1 MVLRNRT
8 QGKIEQL
15 TKELNAHNYSYYVLN
30 NPIISDYDFDVLL
43 KELQFLEEKH
53 PEFADDNSPTKRVG
67 GDITKNF
74 LSITHRFP
82 MLSLGNSYSKE
93 EITDFDTRVR
103 KVIEREIEYICE
115 LKYDGVAIS
124 LTYEKGELTKAV
136 TRGDGTSGEEVTAN
150 IRTIRSIPLKLK
162 GDFPNDFDIRGEIV
176 FPHANFK
183 KLNEE
188 RKELG
193 EPEFA
198 NPRNTA
204 SGTIKMQD
212 SSIVAKRGLDCFLY
226 AVYGNNLS
234 FKSHYDGLSSA
245 GDWGFKVPDESAN
258 YIKKVK
264 TIEQI
269 MEFIDYW
276 DEKRADLPF
285 DIDGIVIKVNAYDKQ
300 EELGYTAKSPRWAI
314 SYKFKAERVFTKLNS
329 ITYQVGRTGA
339 ITPVANLEPVQLG
352 GTTVRRASMHNAD
365 QIERLDI
372 RVNDTVF
379 VEKGGEI
386 IPKIVAVDVDAREKD
401 SNKTIYI
408 SACPECET
416 PLIRKEGEA
425 QHYCPNENGCPP
437 QLKGKMEHF
446 IGRKMMDVDGLGAE
460 TIEQLFEEGLVK
472 NVADLYDLTSE
483 QLLPLDRMAEKSVNN
498 LIDGLIKSK
507 EVPFAKVLFA
517 LGIRYVGETVAKTLV
532 KHFKTLDLL
541 MSATAEELV
550 EVDEIGER
558 IADSVVKYFSEPT
571 TVQLIAR
578 LKAIGLQFEIGEEE
592 LKGTSS
598 VLEGLIFVISGTFN
612 MSRNDLKKAIEK
624 NGGKVGSSIS
634 KKTSYLIRGENMG
647 PSKLKK
653 AEDLDVSMIAEN
665 EFIKMIEQNPP
676 GDSITESKPTQGSLF

>member
-1 MVLRNRT
+1 MSKGNEAIN
-8 QGKIEQL
+8 KL
-15 TKELNAHNYSYYVLN
+15 TKELNEHNYSYYVLN
-30 NPIISDYDFDVLL
+30 SPIISDYDFDVLL
-43 KELQFLEEKH
+43 KELQSLEEKH
-53 PEFADDNSPTKRVG
+53 PEFADANSPTKRVG

-74 LSITHRFP
+74 PNVTHRFP

-124 LTYEKGELTKAV
+124 LTYQNGELTKAV

-162 GDFPNDFDIRGEIV
+162 GNFPVDFDIRGEIV

-204 SGTIKMQD
+204 SGTVKMQD
-212 SSIVAKRGLDCFLY
+212 SSVVAKRGLDCFLY

-234 FKSHYDGLSSA
+234 FKSHYEGLSSA

-329 ITYQVGRTGA
+329 IAYQVGRTGA
-339 ITPVANLEPVQLG
+339 ITPVANLEAVQLG

-372 RVNDTVF
+372 RLNDTVF

-386 IPKIVAVDVDAREKD
+386 IPKIVAVDFAARAVDSKQ
-401 SNKTIYI
+401 TIYI

-437 QLKGKMEHF
+437 QLKGKLEHF

-550 EVDEIGER
+550 EVDEIGIR
-558 IADSVVKYFSEPT
+558 IADSVVKYFSEPI

-592 LKGTSS
+592 LEGTSS

-612 MSRNDLKKAIEK
+612 MSRNDLKNAIEK
-624 NGGKVGSSIS
+624 NGGKVGSSIT

-653 AEDLDVSMIAEN
+653 AEDLEVSMITEN
-665 EFIKMIEQNPP
+665 EFVKMIEQNPVD
-676 GDSITESKPTQGSLF
+676 DSITDSKPTQGSLF

>member
-1 MVLRNRT
+1 MSK
-8 QGKIEQL
+8 GKEAINKL
-15 TKELNAHNYSYYVLN
+15 TKELNEHNYNYYVLN
-30 NPIISDYDFDVLL
+30 SPIISDYDFDVLL
-43 KELQFLEEKH
+43 KELQSLEEKH

-74 LSITHRFP
+74 PSVTHRFP

-124 LTYEKGELTKAV
+124 LTYENGELTKAV

-162 GDFPNDFDIRGEIV
+162 GDFPIDFDIRGEIV

-204 SGTIKMQD
+204 SGTVKMQD
-212 SSIVAKRGLDCFLY
+212 SSVVAKRGLDCFLY

-372 RVNDTVF
+372 RVSDTVF

-386 IPKIVAVDVDAREKD
+386 IPKIVAVDVAARAID
-401 SNKTIYI
+401 SKQTIYI
-408 SACPECET
+408 STCPECET
-416 PLIRKEGEA
+416 QLIRKEGEA

-550 EVDEIGER
+550 EVDEIGIR

-634 KKTSYLIRGENMG
+634 KKTNYLIRGENMG

-665 EFIKMIEQNPP
+665 EFVKMIEQNPS
-676 GDSITESKPTQGSLF
+676 DHSITDSKPTQGSLF

>member
-1 MVLRNRT
+1 MNEVSEVIS
-8 QGKIEQL
+8 KL
-15 TKELNAHNYSYYVLN
+15 TKALIEHNYNYYVLSS
-30 NPIISDYDFDVLL
+30 PTISDYDFDILL
-43 KELQFLEEKH
+43 KELQDLEEKF
-53 PEFADDNSPTKRVG
+53 PEFADQNSPTKRVG

-74 LSITHRFP
+74 PSVKHRFP

-93 EITDFDTRVR
+93 EIIDFDTRVR

-124 LTYEKGELTKAV
+124 LTYENGQLTKAV

-188 RKELG
+188 RKKLG

-204 SGTIKMQD
+204 SGTVKMQD

-234 FKSHYDGLSSA
+234 FKSHYEGLSNA
-245 GDWGFKVPDESAN
+245 GGWGFKVPDESAN

-264 TIEQI
+264 TIEEI

-300 EELGYTAKSPRWAI
+300 EELGYTSKSPRWAI
-314 SYKFKAERVFTKLNS
+314 SYKYKAERVSTRLNS

-386 IPKIVAVDVDAREKD
+386 IPKIVALDIAARAID
-401 SNKTIYI
+401 SNQTIYI
-408 SACPECET
+408 SSCPECET

-446 IGRKMMDVDGLGAE
+446 IGRKMMDIDGLGAE
-460 TIEQLFEEGLVK
+460 TIEQLFEEGLVR

-498 LIDGLIKSK
+498 LIEGLGKSK

-541 MSATAEELV
+541 MSATVEDLI

-558 IADSVVKYFSEPT
+558 IAESVVSYFSET
-571 TVQLIAR
+571 KNIELIAR
-578 LKAIGLQFEIGEEE
+578 LKEIGLQFEIGEEE
-592 LKGTSS
+592 LIGTSS
-598 VLEGLIFVISGTFN
+598 LLEGLIFVISGTFN

-653 AEDLDVSMIAEN
+653 AEDLDVSMISEDA
-665 EFIKMIEQNPP
+665 FLKMIEQNTS
-676 GDSITESKPTQGSLF
+676 DDFVTDRKPTQGSLF

>member
-1 MVLRNRT
+1 MTKVNEAIN
-8 QGKIEQL
+8 KL
-15 TKELNAHNYSYYVLN
+15 TKELNEHNYNYYVLN
-30 NPIISDYDFDVLL
+30 SPIISDYDFDVLL
-43 KELQFLEEKH
+43 KELQALEEKH
-53 PEFADDNSPTKRVG
+53 PGFADDNSPTKRVG

-74 LSITHRFP
+74 PSVTHRFP

-124 LTYEKGELTKAV
+124 LTYENGALTKAV

-162 GDFPNDFDIRGEIV
+162 GEFPIDFDIRGEIV

-188 RKELG
+188 RRELG

-204 SGTIKMQD
+204 SGTVKMQD
-212 SSIVAKRGLDCFLY
+212 SSLVAKRGLDCFLY
-226 AVYGNNLS
+226 AVYGDNLS
-234 FKSHYDGLSSA
+234 FKSHYEGLSSA

-339 ITPVANLEPVQLG
+339 ITPVANLEAVQLG

-386 IPKIVAVDVDAREKD
+386 IPKIVAVDVAARTID
-401 SNKTIYI
+401 SNQTIYI

-498 LIDGLIKSK
+498 LIEGLIKSK

-532 KHFKTLDLL
+532 KYFKTLDLL

-550 EVDEIGER
+550 EVDEIGIR
-558 IADSVVKYFSEPT
+558 IADSVVRYFSEPT
-571 TVQLIAR
+571 TVELIVR
-578 LKAIGLQFEIGEEE
+578 LKEIGLQFEIGEEE
-592 LKGTSS
+592 MEGTSS

-612 MSRNDLKKAIEK
+612 ISRNDLKKAIEK

-665 EFIKMIEQNPP
+665 DFLKMIEQNSSE
-676 GDSITESKPTQGSLF
+676 DSITYSKPTQGSLF

>member
-1 MVLRNRT
+1 M
-8 QGKIEQL
+8 
-15 TKELNAHNYSYYVLN
+15 
-30 NPIISDYDFDVLL
+30 
-43 KELQFLEEKH
+43 
-53 PEFADDNSPTKRVG
+53 G

-74 LSITHRFP
+74 PSVTHRFP

-124 LTYEKGELTKAV
+124 LTYQNGELTKAV

-204 SGTIKMQD
+204 SGTVKMQD

-386 IPKIVAVDVDAREKD
+386 IPKIVAVDVAAREKD

-653 AEDLDVSMIAEN
+653 GGRFGCFYDH
-665 EFIKMIEQNPP
+665 
-676 GDSITESKPTQGSLF
+676 

>member
-1 MVLRNRT
+1 MSKENDAIN
-8 QGKIEQL
+8 KL
-15 TKELNAHNYSYYVLN
+15 TKELNEHNYNYYVLN
-30 NPIISDYDFDVLL
+30 SPIISDYDFDVLL
-43 KELQFLEEKH
+43 KELQSLEEKY
-53 PEFADDNSPTKRVG
+53 PEFAEDNSPTKRVG

-74 LSITHRFP
+74 PSVTHRFP

-124 LTYEKGELTKAV
+124 LTYQNGELKKAV

-162 GDFPNDFDIRGEIV
+162 GDFPADFDIRGEIV
-176 FPHANFK
+176 FPHDNFK

-204 SGTIKMQD
+204 SGTVKMQD

-234 FKSHYDGLSSA
+234 FKSHYEGLSSA
-245 GDWGFKVPDESAN
+245 GDWGFKVPAESAN

-276 DEKRADLPF
+276 DEKRVDLPF

-386 IPKIVAVDVDAREKD
+386 IPKIVAVDIAARAID
-401 SNKTIYI
+401 SGQTIYI

-460 TIEQLFEEGLVK
+460 TIEQLFKEGLVK
-472 NVADLYDLTSE
+472 NVADLYDLTYE

-498 LIDGLIKSK
+498 LIEGLIKSK

-558 IADSVVKYFSEPT
+558 IADSVVRYFSEPT

-598 VLEGLIFVISGTFN
+598 VLASLVFVISGTFN
-612 MSRNDLKKAIEK
+612 ISRNDLKNAIEK

-653 AEDLDVSMIAEN
+653 AEDLDVSMITEN
-665 EFIKMIEQNPP
+665 EFLKMIEQNPS
-676 GDSITESKPTQGSLF
+676 DESVIVNKPVQGSLF